1 VVRLVHL
8 CVAQLYAVY
17 YTHPL
22 VLLAIRVVLQITENL
37 NKKISILIN
46 VVRGTPPNNHFLQYS
61 TLSITR
67 KMVLCTKK
75 NNSQLFPQKTLH
87 KMFFN
92 CQRAH
97 GQN

>member
-1 VVRLVHL
+1 MVRLVHL

-46 VVRGTPPNNHFLQYS
+46 VVRGTPPNNHFTIQYPFDHPKNGFVYKKKQLS
-61 TLSITR
+61 TLPP
-67 KMVLCTKK
+67 K
-75 NNSQLFPQKTLH
+75 NTSQNVF
-87 KMFFN
+87 
-92 CQRAH
+92 
-97 GQN
+97 